1 MRYLLITHIP
11 FARRADASIMLD
23 RLWAEDLLGL
33 AGAVGALTVA
43 APEATEQSMQA
54 WGAGFGSLNEANGI
68 RFVGLP
74 LRKGRI
80 DLLHGPKLRR
90 ILKAAV
96 AEADLV
102 HTSNL
107 FEPNTDLYYGHDHAV
122 SIGKK
127 TLFVV
132 AEDFYDMLEWEWI
145 RPERGVFK
153 HERNQRTLERLDQ
166 HVRKRVRT
174 ASLTFLHTPAA
185 VARYRSYAANAVAIR
200 QPVHEREDVL
210 SAEALA
216 TRAAEL
222 TAGAPLRL
230 VTASR
235 MQPLKGLDMLI
246 RAVAILR
253 DRGTLVHA
261 TLYGSGPQLESLR
274 KLAQTRGVVELVG
287 LPGPVQPASELRARL
302 AGNHLF
308 MMPHLTSDFGRA
320 FFDAMSAALPVIAFR
335 SIASQDTVRDGIDGL
350 LASNADPESLAT
362 AITLLDRDRPLLNQ
376 MAEAARLRA
385 TENTKSFWNSY
396 RLQMIQE
403 IFER

>member
-1 MRYLLITHIP
+1 MRYLLVTHIP

-23 RLWAEDLLGL
+23 RLWAEDLMGL
-33 AGAVGALTVA
+33 AGAVGSLTIA
-43 APEATEQSMQA
+43 APETTESSMQA
-54 WGAGFGSLNEANGI
+54 WGAGFGSLNEGSGM
-68 RFVGLP
+68 RFTGLP
-74 LRKGRI
+74 MRKGRI

-90 ILKAAV
+90 ILRGAV

-107 FEPNTDLYYGHDHAV
+107 FEPNTDLYFGHDQAV
-122 SIGKK
+122 RTGRK

-132 AEDFYDMLEWEWI
+132 AEDFYDMLEWEWV
-145 RPERGVFK
+145 RPELNSFK
-153 HERNQRTLERLDQ
+153 HERNQRTLERLDR

-185 VARYRSYAANAVAIR
+185 VARYRSYAASAVAIR
-200 QPVHEREDVL
+200 QPVHEREDVI

-216 TRAAEL
+216 ARATEL
-222 TAGAPLRL
+222 NSGAPLRL

-253 DRGTLVHA
+253 QRGIFVHA
-261 TLYGSGPQLESLR
+261 TLYGSGPQLDLLR
-274 KLAQTRGVVELVG
+274 HLAQTLGVAELVN
-287 LPGPVQPASELRARL
+287 LPGPVQPASELRTKL
-302 AGNHLF
+302 ASNHLF

-362 AITLLDRDRPLLNQ
+362 AIALLNRDRPLLNR
-376 MAEAARLRA
+376 MAETARLRA
-385 TENTKSFWNSY
+385 TENTKSFWNAY
-396 RLQMIQE
+396 RLQMIRE
-403 IFER
+403 LFE